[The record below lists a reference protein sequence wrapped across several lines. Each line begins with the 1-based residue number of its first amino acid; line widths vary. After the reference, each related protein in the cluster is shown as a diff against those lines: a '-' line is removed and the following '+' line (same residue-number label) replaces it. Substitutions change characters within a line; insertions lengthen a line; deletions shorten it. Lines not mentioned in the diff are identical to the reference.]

1 MTVLRATFLALL
13 VTPLALTAQQPAR
26 HTITHEDLFLMKRV
40 GAPAVS
46 PDGRWAAFSVTEPS
60 YAENEQVTDLWI
72 APTDGGAPPR
82 RLTAT
87 RSGEG
92 GAAWS
97 PDGRRIAFS
106 ARREGDEA
114 SQIYVL
120 DLAQGGEAQRVTSV
134 STGARAP
141 RWRPDG
147 RALLFTSDVYPGA
160 VTDSANRA
168 AAAERRARRYNAR
181 VFDGFPIRDWD
192 RWLDDPRRAT
202 LMVQELTPG
211 NAARDLLAGTQLARM
226 PGFGGQ
232 TGQGSENISAVWTP
246 DGQGIVFVATT
257 NRHEAAFA
265 EVVHSLWLV
274 SASGGEPRLLTDA
287 RGDFGSP
294 MFRPDGRALYARMT
308 PNTQHT
314 YNRSRLVMWAWP
326 NPPAH
331 PQVLTERWDK
341 VPGSVVFSDDSRWVY
356 ITSEDAGL
364 ERLYR
369 MPAGGGEVREVGTLD
384 AGVITGLDFAEQ
396 APVLIGSWGSAVSPA
411 EVHRFDPATGA
422 RTALTR
428 FNADRVARLN
438 WQPVRH
444 VWFTSSRGRRIH
456 SIMVLP
462 PDFDSTRSYPLFVL
476 IHGGP
481 HNMWRDDITYRWNY
495 HLLGAPGYVMLL
507 TNYTGS
513 TGFGERFAQNIQ
525 FDPLETP
532 GTEINEAADD
542 VIRRFRFV
550 DRSRQ
555 VAGGASYG
563 GHLANWLAVTT
574 TRYRALVSHAGLW
587 DLETQWAT
595 SDVIFDRERNIGGP
609 PWENIPLWRDQS
621 PMRRAANL
629 RTPMLVSVG
638 ERDFRVPM
646 NNALELWSALQR
658 QRVPSRLIVWP
669 AENHWILNGENS
681 RFFYREVHAWVAR
694 WLEAGG
700 QPAGN

>member
-1 MTVLRATFLALL
+1 MHRFRRILVALL
-13 VTPLALTAQQPAR
+13 LAPAALRAQQPAR

-46 PDGRWAAFSVTEPS
+46 PDGRWAVVSVSEPS
-60 YAENEQVTDLWI
+60 YAEGESSSDLWI
-72 APTDGGAPPR
+72 VPTDGSAPPR
-82 RLTAT
+82 RLTGT
-87 RSGEG
+87 RGGES

-97 PDGRRIAFS
+97 PDGRRLAFS
-106 ARREGDEA
+106 ARRDGDDA
-114 SQIYVL
+114 TQIYML
-120 DLAQGGEAQRVTSV
+120 DVAQGGEAQRVTSL
-134 STGARAP
+134 STGARSP

-147 RALLFTSDVYPGA
+147 QALLFTSDVYPGA
-160 VTDSANRA
+160 VGDSANRA

-181 VFDGFPIRDWD
+181 VFDGFPIRNWD
-192 RWLDDPRRAT
+192 RWLDDPRRPS
-202 LMVQELTPG
+202 LFVQDLAPG
-211 NAARDLLAGTQLARM
+211 AVARDLLTGTALARM

-232 TGQGSENISAVWTP
+232 LGNGSENIGAVWTP
-246 DGQGIVFVATT
+246 DGQGVVFVATT

-265 EVVHSLWLV
+265 EVVQSLWLV
-274 SASGGEPRLLTDA
+274 SAGGGEPRRLTDG
-287 RGDFGSP
+287 RSDFGSP
-294 MFRPDGRALYARMT
+294 MFRPDGRALYAEMT
-308 PNTQHT
+308 PGSAFT
-314 YNRSRLVMWAWP
+314 YNRPRLVMWAWP
-326 NPPAH
+326 EPAAQ

-341 VPGSVVFSDDSRWVY
+341 VPGSVVCSHDSRWVY
-356 ITSEDAGL
+356 LTAEDAGL

-369 MPAGGGEVREVGTLD
+369 MPAGGGDVREVGTLD
-384 AGVITGLDFAEQ
+384 AGVITGLDFAGQ
-396 APVLIGSWGSAVSPA
+396 APVLVGSWGSAVSPA
-411 EVHRFDPATGA
+411 ETYRFDPATGA

-456 SIMVLP
+456 NIVVLP
-462 PDFDSTRSYPLFVL
+462 PDFDSTRRYPLFVL

-513 TGFGERFAQNIQ
+513 TGFGELFARNIQ

-532 GTEINEAADD
+532 ANEINEAADEI
-542 VIRRFRFV
+542 IRRFPFV
-550 DRSRQ
+550 DGSRQ

-574 TRYRALVSHAGLW
+574 TRYRALISHAGLW
-587 DLETQWAT
+587 DLESQYAT
-595 SDVIFDRERNIGGP
+595 SDVVYGRERNVGGP
-609 PWENIPLWRDQS
+609 PWEDLPLWREQS
-621 PMRRAANL
+621 PMRRAEHL

-638 ERDFRVPM
+638 ERDFRVPL
-646 NNALELWSALQR
+646 NNAIELWTALQR
-658 QRVPSRLIVWP
+658 MRVPSRFIVWP
-669 AENHWILNGENS
+669 TENHWILNGENS

-694 WLEAGG
+694 WLT
-700 QPAGN
+700 